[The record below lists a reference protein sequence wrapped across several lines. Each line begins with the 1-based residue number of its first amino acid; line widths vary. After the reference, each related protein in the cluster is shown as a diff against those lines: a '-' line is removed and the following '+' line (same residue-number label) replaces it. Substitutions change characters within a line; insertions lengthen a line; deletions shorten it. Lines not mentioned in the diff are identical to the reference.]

1 MKMSS
6 KIFTGIDLS
15 LTGTGFVNIDNK
27 SKIIDQELIV
37 TKPNVQIEE
46 RLLSI
51 RNTIENLLHKESTE
65 SIYLEGLSF
74 ASKGQSIMELAAL
87 HYFIRIYLFE
97 NKLKYKVIPPTSLK
111 KFVTGK
117 GQAKKNLMLLKVY
130 KKWGVEFQDDN
141 ICDAYSLSR
150 MALEGK

>member
-1 MKMSS
+1 MSS
-6 KIFTGIDLS
+6 KIFAGIDLS

-27 SKIIDQELIV
+27 AKIIDQELII
-37 TKPNVQIEE
+37 TKPKVLIEE
-46 RLLSI
+46 RLLYI
-51 RNTIENLLHKESTE
+51 RNKIENLLNIESTE
-65 SIYLEGLSF
+65 SVYIEGLSF
-74 ASKGQSIMELAAL
+74 ASKGQSVMEIAAL
-87 HYFIRIYLFE
+87 HYFIRIFLYE
-97 NKLKYKVIPPTSLK
+97 NKLNYKIIPPTSLK

-117 GQAKKNLMLLKVY
+117 GQAKKNLMLLKVF